1 MPKFQQG
8 PHQGS
13 STPSSKNS
21 PADAPQQAPP
31 KTSSKQ
37 SLLSLEL
44 FKKRPTAQAKI
55 TGQKNERLAEHFLR
69 QQGLKLKERNY
80 HCRRGEIDLIMIDDQ
95 VLVFVEVR
103 FRKQAKYGS
112 ALESVDYR
120 KQQKLIKAA
129 QYYLMKNFP
138 NNEPPCRFDVVAID
152 GNQTPKPSKNPI
164 EWLPNAFTA

>member
-8 PHQGS
+8 PPRGS
-13 STPSSKNS
+13 STPSGKDSSADKSQQPPSKI
-21 PADAPQQAPP
+21 
-31 KTSSKQ
+31 SSTR
-37 SLLSLEL
+37 SLLSLGL
-44 FKKRPTAQAKI
+44 FKKRPTAHAKI
-55 TGQKNERLAEHFLR
+55 TGEKNERLAEHFLQ

-80 HCRRGEIDLIMIDDQ
+80 HCRRGEIDLIMVDNQ

-129 QYYLMKNFP
+129 QYYLMKHFP
-138 NNEPPCRFDVVAID
+138 NNEPRCRFDVVAID